1 MSTNQLPTLPDVDF
15 LPTDPQSTI
24 DELIGG
30 YEQLT
35 GTTLADGDPRRLY
48 FLAIA
53 YVIVNLRQQVNATG
67 KEGLLYYAS
76 GDVLDHLGA
85 FRKTPRI
92 QAEPAVTTVRFTL
105 SAVRET
111 NVGIAQGTRVT
122 HNNQLYWR
130 TTEPAT
136 IVSGQMYVDVN
147 VEAMTTGEIG
157 NGLAVGIINRLVDP
171 IPYVASVANQE
182 VTAGGR
188 DKEDDDSYRYRIYQ
202 APAGFSIAGPEDA
215 YRFHAL
221 SASSAI
227 VDVSPTSPS
236 DGVVNIVVLLENGGI
251 PTQSILDLVEA
262 ACNPKTIRP
271 LTDQVT
277 VNAPTEVNY
286 NIQATYYIRTED
298 AASVQD
304 IQSRVQDA
312 VNEYISWQHSRLGR
326 DIDPGE
332 LNRRVREA
340 GAKRIA
346 ITTPTLAAIAKSEVA
361 KVGTI
366 TVDYGG
372 LEDE

>member
-1 MSTNQLPTLPDVDF
+1 MSNQLPELPDVEF

-24 DELIGG
+24 DELISG
-30 YEQLT
+30 YEEIT
-35 GTTLADGDPRRLY
+35 NRKLADGDPVRLWI
-48 FLAIA
+48 LSVA
-53 YVIVNLRQQVNATG
+53 YVIVLLRQQVNATG
-67 KEGLLYYAS
+67 KESLLYYAT
-76 GDVLDHLGA
+76 GDVLDHIGA

-92 QAEPAVTTVRFTL
+92 QAEPAVTTIRFTL
-105 SAVRET
+105 SAVRPT
-111 NVGIAQGTRVT
+111 NVGIPQGTRVT

-130 TTEPAT
+130 TTAPAT
-136 IVSGQMYVDVN
+136 IVSGQTYVDVPA
-147 VEAMTTGEIG
+147 EAMTAGEIG
-157 NGLAVGIINRLVDP
+157 NGLAIGAINRLVDP
-171 IPYVASVANQE
+171 IPYVASVANQDE
-182 VTAGGR
+182 TAGGR
-188 DKEDDDSYRYRIYQ
+188 DIEDDESYRYRIYQ

-221 SASSAI
+221 SASSSI

-236 DGVVNIVVLLENGGI
+236 AGEVNIVVLLEDGGI

-277 VNAPTEVNY
+277 VDAPTVVNY
-286 NIQATYYIRTED
+286 DITATYYIRTED
-298 AASVQD
+298 SASAQD
-304 IQSRVQDA
+304 IQDRVQDA
-312 VNEYISWQHSRLGR
+312 VDDYVSWQHSKLGR
-326 DIDPGE
+326 DVDPGE

-346 ITTPTLAAIAKSEVA
+346 ITSPTLTAVADNQVA

>member
-1 MSTNQLPTLPDVDF
+1 MSSNQLPTLPDVDF

-53 YVIVNLRQQVNATG
+53 YVIVNLRQQVNQTG

-76 GDVLDHLGA
+76 GDVLDHIGA

-92 QAEPAVTTVRFTL
+92 QAEPAVTTIRFTL
-105 SAVRET
+105 SSIRPT
-111 NVGIAQGTRVT
+111 NVGIPQGTRVT

-136 IVSGQMYVDVN
+136 IVAGQTFVDVS

-157 NGLAVGIINRLVDP
+157 NGLAVGEINRLVDP
-171 IPYVASVANQE
+171 IPYVASVANQDI
-182 VTAGGR
+182 TAGGR
-188 DKEDDDSYRYRIYQ
+188 DKEDDESYRYRIYQ

-227 VDVSPTSPS
+227 VDVSPTSPNP
-236 DGVVNIVVLLENGGI
+236 GEVNIVVLLEDGGI

-277 VNAPTEVNY
+277 VDAPTVVNY
-286 NIQATYYIRTED
+286 DITATYYIRTD
-298 AASVQD
+298 DSASAAT
-304 IQSRVQDA
+304 IQQRVQDA
-312 VNEYISWQHSRLGR
+312 IDDYVSWQHSKLGR

-346 ITTPTLAAIAKSEVA
+346 ITAPTLTAVADNEVA

-372 LEDE
+372 LENE